1 MLPILNPSQL
11 PDLDRLSL
19 VEQISQML
27 VVRTCGM
34 LYDHQIQYPRWELT
48 RPDLQRLIGE
58 FGVGGVI
65 VMGGSA
71 AEVALKVQEMQSWA
85 KIPLLVAADVEE
97 GVGQRFSGATWFPP
111 PMALQDVSVKYAEAM
126 GRITAAESLA
136 IGINWM
142 LAPIVDVNNNP
153 ENPVINV
160 RAFGITVGEV
170 MGATRAF
177 IAGAQQFPILTTAK
191 HFPGHGDTAVDSHL
205 QTPMLPHDHDR
216 FENIEFPPFRNAIAA
231 GVDAVMS
238 AHIFAPQ
245 LDPQNIATLSP
256 PILTDILRGEMG
268 FEGLITTDALMM
280 AGVANLGNAGEIAI
294 KAVLA
299 GADILLMPTDAIA
312 TIEALAAAVESGQIS
327 RDRIRESVQRI
338 WQAKQKVC
346 GSLPDLVP
354 DLVPNLH
361 RLGNP
366 ENLQVAQEIASRA
379 ITVHSQICHTAENV
393 DLRKLNLLIVDDTLT
408 CSEFLTARSPAV
420 VLPKAQG
427 YHRIV
432 TDGLTM
438 ANLDCWQGDR
448 FTQVL
453 IQIFSR
459 GNPFRGN
466 TDFHEQL
473 GQIIEQ
479 AIALQKLEAVV
490 VYGSPYCLDHFLAIL
505 PSDIPWGFAYS
516 QQPEAQ
522 TAVLQQIGLAK

>member
-1 MLPILNPSQL
+1 M
-11 PDLDRLSL
+11 
-19 VEQISQML
+19 
-27 VVRTCGM
+27 
-34 LYDHQIQYPRWELT
+34 
-48 RPDLQRLIGE
+48 
-58 FGVGGVI
+58 
-65 VMGGSA
+65 
-71 AEVALKVQEMQSWA
+71 
-85 KIPLLVAADVEE
+85 
-97 GVGQRFSGATWFPP
+97 
-111 PMALQDVSVKYAEAM
+111 
-126 GRITAAESLA
+126 
-136 IGINWM
+136 
-142 LAPIVDVNNNP
+142 
-153 ENPVINV
+153 
-160 RAFGITVGEV
+160 
-170 MGATRAF
+170 
-177 IAGAQQFPILTTAK
+177 
-191 HFPGHGDTAVDSHL
+191 
-205 QTPMLPHDHDR
+205 
-216 FENIEFPPFRNAIAA
+216 
-231 GVDAVMS
+231 
-238 AHIFAPQ
+238 
-245 LDPQNIATLSP
+245 
-256 PILTDILRGEMG
+256 
-268 FEGLITTDALMM
+268 
-280 AGVANLGNAGEIAI
+280 
-294 KAVLA
+294 
-299 GADILLMPTDAIA
+299 
-312 TIEALAAAVESGQIS
+312 
-327 RDRIRESVQRI
+327 
-338 WQAKQKVC
+338 
-346 GSLPDLVP
+346 P